1 MSSLHDM
8 CGKNKQI
15 GPWEEK
21 NNPAA
26 LGCVLEAGAEIWLFL
41 KGAVIHNFHMTYTYI
56 YIYLH
61 IDYTRMW
68 QYVYIYI
75 MTWIK
80 WYTYPGICSYIY
92 VIFRHVTSQLTPWW
106 HSDRF
111 SGCSDIDWMKLGASQ
126 YFFAPKN
133 GDVNL
138 AKCVCVCVCLY
149 RTDSWSVE
157 PFETIIL
164 SYS

>member
-68 QYVYIYI
+68 QYVCIYIYNDMNKMI
-75 MTWIK
+75 YISWHLFVHICYIQTCYLTADSMMTFWPFLWLFGYRLDEVGSFSVFFCAKK
-80 WYTYPGICSYIY
+80 WWCESC
-92 VIFRHVTSQLTPWW
+92 Q
-106 HSDRF
+106 
-111 SGCSDIDWMKLGASQ
+111 
-126 YFFAPKN
+126 
-133 GDVNL
+133 
-138 AKCVCVCVCLY
+138 VCVCVF
-149 RTDSWSVE
+149 V
-157 PFETIIL
+157 
-164 SYS
+164 